1 MTSTEVREKIMQI
14 ALRRGIFF
22 PAAEIYSP
30 VAGIYDLGPV
40 GRALK
45 YKIIRLWRSIF
56 IERNGFLEIETSLI
70 LPEPVLKASGHLDH
84 FSDPVTTCKLCG
96 NKFRADHLLQENNV
110 NVEGKSIDEIN
121 QILKVAD
128 IKCPTCGKKGFSDVE
143 FFNLM
148 FKTNIGP
155 VEGTSG
161 YLRPETAQGI
171 YLAFPRLFRV
181 YGKLPLAIGQ
191 VGKSFRN
198 EISPRQGFVRLRE
211 FTQME
216 LEYFFDPSNAK
227 MKEIDKILNRK
238 VPVLTRESQEEARK
252 SGTEPKVSFI
262 TVKELIERKIAPN
275 EPMAF
280 FLGLASEFYERC
292 GIPEGKIRFRHLFM
306 DEVPHYSG
314 GNFDPEVETSYGHI
328 EVAGIAYRTDYD
340 LKSHSHLSGKD
351 LSVTLPDGR
360 KIIPHVVEPSLG
372 VERLIWAIL
381 EHSYRGKDD
390 VHDWEWFDL
399 PAELSPYDVA
409 VFPLMKKDGL
419 AEKANEVTA
428 LLREKGLSVLYDESG
443 SIGKRYARAD
453 EIGMKWAVTIDYDTL
468 KDNTVTIR
476 DRNTAKQVRIRIDE
490 IAGFIKTRLINFG

>member
-1 MTSTEVREKIMQI
+1 MVSSEIRERIWQI

-30 VAGIYDLGPV
+30 VGGIYDLGPV
-40 GRALK
+40 GKALK
-45 YKIIRLWRSIF
+45 ERIIRLWRSIF
-56 IERNGFLEIETSLI
+56 IERNGFLEIESSLI

-84 FSDPVTTCKLCG
+84 FSDPITTCKLCG
-96 NKFRADHLLQENNV
+96 NKFRADHLLEENNV
-110 NVEGKSIDEIN
+110 NTAGKSIDEIN

-128 IKCPTCGKKGFSDVE
+128 IKCPTCGRKGFSEVE

-155 VEGTSG
+155 VEGTPG

-181 YGKLPLAIGQ
+181 YGKLPLGIGQ
-191 VGKSFRN
+191 AGKSFRN
-198 EISPRQGFVRLRE
+198 EISPRQGFIRLRE

-216 LEYFFDPSNAK
+216 LEYFFDPSNTK
-227 MKEIDKILNRK
+227 VNGIEKIMERK
-238 VPVLTRESQEEARK
+238 VPVLTRESQQK
-252 SGTEPKVSFI
+252 SRENPNSEPEVSFL
-262 TVKELIERKIAPN
+262 TVRELIEKKIAPN

-280 FLGLASEFYERC
+280 FLGLAAEFYERC
-292 GIPEGKIRFRHLFM
+292 GIPSNAIRFRHLFM

-340 LKSHSHLSGKD
+340 LKSHSQLSGKD

-381 EHSYRGKDD
+381 EHSYRGKDE
-390 VHDWEWFDL
+390 VHDWEWFDI

-419 AEKANEVTA
+419 AEKAQEITSQ
-428 LLREKGLSVLYDESG
+428 LREKGLTVLYDESG

-476 DRNTAKQVRIRIDE
+476 DRNSAKQIRIE
-490 IAGFIKTRLINFG
+490 IEHIPDFIKKNKGIN

>member
-1 MTSTEVREKIMQI
+1 MNTETRERVMQI
-14 ALRRGIFF
+14 ALRRGILF

-30 VAGIYDLGPV
+30 VGGIYDLGPV
-40 GRALK
+40 GKAIKER
-45 YKIIRLWRSIF
+45 IIRLWRSIF

-84 FSDPVTTCKLCG
+84 FSDPITTCRFCG
-96 NKFRADHLLQENNV
+96 EKFRADHLLQENNV
-110 NVEGKSIDEIN
+110 NTEGKSIDEIN

-128 IKCPTCGKKGFSDVE
+128 IKCPKCGKKGFTDVE

-155 VEGTSG
+155 IEGNPA

-171 YLAFPRLFRV
+171 FLSFPRLFRV
-181 YGKLPLAIGQ
+181 YGKLPIAIGQ

-198 EISPRQGFVRLRE
+198 EISPRQGFMRLRE

-216 LEYFFDPSNAK
+216 LEYFFDPSNPG
-227 MKEIDKILNRK
+227 MKLGKIAEKK
-238 VPVLTRESQEEARK
+238 VPVLTRESQEAARK
-252 SGTEPKVSFI
+252 ENRQPEI
-262 TVKELIERKIAPN
+262 ENLTVRELIEKRIAPN
-275 EPMAF
+275 EPVAF
-280 FLGLASEFYERC
+280 FLGLATEFYERC
-292 GIPEGKIRFRHLFM
+292 GIKEGKLRFRHLFQ

-314 GNFDPEVETSYGHI
+314 GNFDPEVETSYGMI
-328 EVAGIAYRTDYD
+328 ELAGIAYRTDYD

-360 KIIPHVVEPSLG
+360 RIIPHVVEPSLG

-381 EHSYRGKDD
+381 EHSYRPKDEI
-390 VHDWEWFDL
+390 HDWEWFDL
-399 PAELSPYDVA
+399 PPELSPYDVA

-419 AEKANEVTA
+419 AEKAQEA
-428 LLREKGLSVLYDESG
+428 AASLRAQGLTVLYDESG

-476 DRNTAKQVRIRIDE
+476 DRNTAKQERIKIEE
-490 IAGFIKTRLINFG
+490 IAGFIKNSLNQGKVL